1 MASVYTH
8 GKHTIITIDGDPIID
23 CNTSELSLEADEHDN
38 TVYEDDDEV
47 PEGGI
52 LRGTFTAGGLYK
64 AGATGTVAILEPLLG
79 TTVVVTVKPEGSGTG
94 KPLKTFSAL
103 IKKFVT
109 TRPVAGYQTWSLEAK
124 KSGAVANTT
133 QA

>member
-1 MASVYTH
+1 VAAIYTH
-8 GKHTIITIDGDPIID
+8 GKHTIITIDSDPIID
-23 CNTSELSLEADEHDN
+23 ANTSELSTEADEHDN
-38 TVYEDDDEV
+38 TVYGDNDEV

-64 AGATGTVAILEPLLG
+64 AGATGTVDIIPPLLG
-79 TTVVVTVKPEGSGTG
+79 TTVVATVKPEGTGTG
-94 KPLKTFSAL
+94 KPLLTFSVL

-124 KSGAVANTT
+124 KSGALVKTT
-133 QA
+133 QT